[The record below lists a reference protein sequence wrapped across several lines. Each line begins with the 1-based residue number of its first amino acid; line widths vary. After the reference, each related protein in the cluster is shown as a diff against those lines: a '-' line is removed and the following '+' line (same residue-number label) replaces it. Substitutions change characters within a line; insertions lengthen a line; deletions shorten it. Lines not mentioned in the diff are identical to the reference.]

1 MLIKLIAGE
10 TVKAT
15 VDVTNSGD
23 MDGDEIV
30 QLYIRDIV
38 STVTRPVKELKDF
51 TRISLKKG
59 ETKTV
64 EFTITPEKLQYYG
77 PDMLRV
83 IEPGYFEVQV
93 GKSSNDFLSA
103 GFEVVSKE
111 FTEK

>member
-1 MLIKLIAGE
+1 MQIKLISDE
-10 TVKAT
+10 PVKVT

-51 TRISLKKG
+51 SRISLKKG

-64 EFTITPEKLQYYG
+64 EFTIT
-77 PDMLRV
+77 
-83 IEPGYFEVQV
+83 
-93 GKSSNDFLSA
+93 S
-103 GFEVVSKE
+103 
-111 FTEK
+111 